1 MELNEVQEFVLS
13 LADAL
18 VARTGLLWLWDQL
31 VKTSM
36 VAGESILIY
45 SRGLGKYGSSL
56 H

>member
-1 MELNEVQEFVLS
+1 MELNEMQELVLS

-31 VKTSM
+31 VETGM
-36 VAGESILIY
+36 AAGESFHIC
-45 SRGLGKYGSSL
+45 SRALGTYDSSL

>member
-1 MELNEVQEFVLS
+1 MELNEVQEFVMS

-31 VKTSM
+31 VETDM
-36 VAGESILIY
+36 AAGESFLIH
-45 SRGLGKYGSSL
+45 SRALGKYDSSL